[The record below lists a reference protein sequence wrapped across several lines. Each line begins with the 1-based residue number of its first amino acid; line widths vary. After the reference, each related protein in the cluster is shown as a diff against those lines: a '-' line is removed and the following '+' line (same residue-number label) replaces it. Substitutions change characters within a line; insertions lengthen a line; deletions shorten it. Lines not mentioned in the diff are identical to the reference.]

1 MNLKI
6 YSKPNCPQCQ
16 QAKALLESKGVGHV
30 ILMLGVDY
38 TREELLAIAPGARTV
53 PQIVAGDKLI
63 GGFPELRE
71 YLSDKASNE

>member
-1 MNLKI
+1 MTLKV

-16 QAKALLESKGVGHV
+16 QAKALLEAKGVGHV

-53 PQIVAGDKLI
+53 PQIVDDGVMI
-63 GGFPELRE
+63 GGFPELQE
-71 YLSDKASNE
+71 YLSGKASSE